1 MRVRVGRVK
10 VHLFPF
16 VLRLLFRIY
25 VDQCNKLNGKRLARM
40 DRSREGTVNLT
51 LGSPPS
57 PLAADGM
64 AAKFRSLFNSLEIY
78 PLPRPP
84 SKGTFGPSSPPLKRL
99 WRRISALAL
108 SLSLSLSRSLASC
121 FGGDGL
127 CHLFMRAHSP
137 VAHTHRTQ
145 AKPRH
150 AAMDA
155 SPSPSGAA
163 SAAPPSLPPDEWN
176 DVSSTS
182 VQPSSRP
189 RFLCDV
195 GEDGDEID

>member
-108 SLSLSLSRSLASC
+108 SLARSPTRFMLGRRRTMSSFHAGSLAC
-121 FGGDGL
+121 
-127 CHLFMRAHSP
+127 RAHAP
-137 VAHTHRTQ
+137 H

-189 RFLCDV
+189 RFLRDV